1 MELVLKKFAKKYGMK
16 FHEETDNHLCYIDLT
31 LEKLALSVVY
41 YKNDN
46 SFLLFYF
53 FRGYEYQKTF
63 RDEFVLEGKI
73 VELLRKHKDYLI
85 KRKLDRIEGDF

>member
-1 MELVLKKFAKKYGMK
+1 MEFVLKKLAKKYGMK
-16 FHEETDNHLCYIDLT
+16 FHEETDNHLCYIEIT
-31 LEKLALSVVY
+31 LEKLALTVVY

-46 SFLLFYF
+46 SFLLCYY

-63 RDEFVLEGKI
+63 KDEYVLEGKI